1 LESFAQHLAP
11 VTRRNDAMPTIQNQS
26 LQAPARERPQADP
39 LARWHAD
46 HRNFARVLDLIEL
59 QVDAFRAER
68 RPDYELMQSIV
79 YYLRHYPDRF
89 HHPRED
95 VAFARMVE
103 RDPTLQLPIARRMQE
118 HAVIAA
124 AGDEL
129 LARLEEVIGG
139 GVVERSTLEIAIAT
153 YLVYYR
159 HHLTAEERFVIP
171 RAVEVLDSADWAAVA
186 AIPTEP
192 DPLFG
197 ADSDTRYRELRR
209 QVSVEAEATD

>member
-1 LESFAQHLAP
+1 MPIVQPQEA
-11 VTRRNDAMPTIQNQS
+11 AMSAIKEFS
-26 LQAPARERPQADP
+26 AGLQATDSEHSHGDP
-39 LARWHAD
+39 LRRWHAD

-59 QVDAFRAER
+59 QVDRFRANR
-68 RPDYELMQSIV
+68 QPDYELLHAV
-79 YYLRHYPDRF
+79 VCYLRHYPDRF

-95 VAFARMVE
+95 VAFARMIE
-103 RDPTLQLPIARRMQE
+103 RDPALELPVARRMQE

-129 LARLEEVIGG
+129 LARLEEILGG
-139 GVVERSTLEIAIAT
+139 GVVERSALEMAIAT

-159 HHLTAEERFVIP
+159 HHLIAEEKQVIP
-171 RAVEVLDSADWAAVA
+171 RAVELLDPADWAVIA

-197 ADSDTRYRELRR
+197 ADGDARFSELRR
-209 QVSVEAEATD
+209 QVRPVTESTG